1 MCALLSCLRWGKETS
16 LKINIAWQ
24 KLSKKNFLPGLLQR
38 LTFQVPSSI
47 SSAKVFVSYIVHFQA
62 CIKCSGIIII
72 ASQCEKILLNN
83 FLFFTHLF
91 SSLSF
96 HSFDGSVRCALRHKC
111 IKSRK
116 IIFLNGQMLLCRMF
130 HIFLKMILGVYV
142 VLLRFR
148 KDDPVK

>member
-24 KLSKKNFLPGLLQR
+24 KLSKKNFLPWLLQR

-47 SSAKVFVSYIVHFQA
+47 SSAKVFTYIVYIA

-96 HSFDGSVRCALRHKC
+96 HSFDGSVRCALRRHKC

-116 IIFLNGQMLLCRMF
+116 IIFLNGQMLSCRMF
-130 HIFLKMILGVYV
+130 HIFLKMIIGVYV
-142 VLLRFR
+142 VFSRFR